1 MAATPAAQR
10 SRSGKR
16 ERVMAGNLLSYD
28 TLKAFAWKHG
38 FHAETHRDFDSSRQR
53 PGREQAMWYLQ
64 PSIKQSGE
72 ATRTTILKFALA
84 QEIYDWVLEHTKAES
99 SNA

>member
-1 MAATPAAQR
+1 
-10 SRSGKR
+10 
-16 ERVMAGNLLSYD
+16 MAGDLLSYD

-72 ATRTTILKFALA
+72 ATRTTILKFALS
-84 QEIYDWVLEHTKAES
+84 QEVYDYILEFKRANGT
-99 SNA
+99 NQ